1 METEKLGI
9 LMVIWIFFNVFTYEN
24 YFHDNRVIDNYDEV
38 GDDDDDDDD
47 DDAWAGH

>member
-9 LMVIWIFFNVFTYEN
+9 LMVIWIFLMCYAYEN

-47 DDAWAGH
+47 DAWAGH

>member
-1 METEKLGI
+1 MNLF
-9 LMVIWIFFNVFTYEN
+9 LMCYAYEN

-47 DDAWAGH
+47 DDA